1 MTNNWAWAEI
11 NYGSRGTYNVNS
23 QIKFKTSVLRS
34 VLCDYSVTYMLTY
47 KSKYNRRDETADP
60 NNRKNILIKI
70 VTHLLTA

>member
-23 QIKFKTSVLRS
+23 QIKFKTSMLRS
-34 VLCDYSVTYMLTY
+34 VLCDYRDTYMLASLNITG
-47 KSKYNRRDETADP
+47 ETADP
-60 NNRKNILIKI
+60 NNRKNMLIKI

>member
-23 QIKFKTSVLRS
+23 QIKFKTSMLRS
-34 VLCDYSVTYMLTY
+34 VLCDYSVTYMLASLNITG
-47 KSKYNRRDETADP
+47 ETADP
-60 NNRKNILIKI
+60 NNRKNILIKT